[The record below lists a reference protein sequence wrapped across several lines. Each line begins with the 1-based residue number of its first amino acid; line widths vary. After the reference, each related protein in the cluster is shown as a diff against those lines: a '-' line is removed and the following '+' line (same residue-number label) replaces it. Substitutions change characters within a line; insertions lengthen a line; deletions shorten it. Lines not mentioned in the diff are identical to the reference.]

1 MTKEGFENIEF
12 VELPGEMTKE
22 DAFKTVMAA
31 DLAARRGLTIPTAET
46 VADAGDGTVDGDQ
59 RMVA

>member
-1 MTKEGFENIEF
+1 
-12 VELPGEMTKE
+12 
-22 DAFKTVMAA
+22 MAA

-46 VADAGDGTVDGDQ
+46 VAEEVGDAGDGDQ